1 MQKIKGISMIKVQAT
16 SVLKKI
22 RKKTAQPKQE
32 RTQKRMQMVI
42 QTTQELLLAVGIE
55 RISIPEIANAAG
67 IPRTS
72 IYQFFPTKYDLL
84 RHIALMHLNVLVTR
98 IGQAAVAVL
107 SEHPQASIDE
117 YGQKLSASM
126 IQTTA
131 QFFNESEVASL
142 LILSGPFTRQAY
154 LEYQVEL
161 KKVSTSVRKAL
172 EMIQVDHY
180 VPQQP
185 DTLTILME
193 LVFTCMK
200 HGYYTENYVSEQIIQ
215 EAYRIAMSYLAA
227 LKSHSHLLTTDVQAT
242 L

>member
-1 MQKIKGISMIKVQAT
+1 MIKAQAT

-22 RKKTAQPKQE
+22 RKKAAQPKQE

-84 RHIALMHLNVLVTR
+84 RHIALIHLNVLVTR
-98 IGQAAVAVL
+98 IGQAAIEVL
-107 SEHPQASIDE
+107 TENPKANIDE
-117 YGQKLSASM
+117 YAKKLSASM
-126 IQTTA
+126 IRTTA
-131 QFFNESEVASL
+131 DFFNASEVASL
-142 LILSGPFTRQAY
+142 IILSGPFTRQAY
-154 LEYQVEL
+154 MEYQVEL
-161 KKVSTSVRKAL
+161 KKVSASVRKAL
-172 EMIQVDHY
+172 EMIDVDSY

-185 DTLTILME
+185 DALTILME

-200 HGYYTENYVSEQIIQ
+200 HGYYTENYISEKIIQ
-215 EAYRIAMSYLAA
+215 EAYRIAISYLFA
-227 LKSHSHLLTTDVQAT
+227 LKNDAYVLAEDLPQ
-242 L
+242 

>member
-1 MQKIKGISMIKVQAT
+1 MIKAQAT

-55 RISIPEIANAAG
+55 RISIPEIANAVG

-98 IGQAAVAVL
+98 IGHAAVAVL
-107 SEHPQASIDE
+107 SEHPKASIDE

-131 QFFNESEVASL
+131 HFFNESEVASL
-142 LILSGPFTRQAY
+142 IILSGPFTRQAY

-161 KKVSTSVRKAL
+161 KKVSVGVRKAL
-172 EMIQVDHY
+172 EMIKVDHY

-185 DTLTILME
+185 DSLTILME

-200 HGYYTENYVSEQIIQ
+200 HGYYNENYISEKIIQ
-215 EAYRIAMSYLAA
+215 ESYRIAMSYLAA
-227 LKSHSHLLTTDVQAT
+227 LKDNAYLLAVDEG
-242 L
+242 